1 MTFFSSYGRASAVRG
16 RFFGHRRGVAFPSR
30 VCRWA
35 VVLVLA
41 ALPAGAFAQ
50 QAPTPPAVYT
60 YVEQMPTYRHGRSA
74 ALAQFV
80 ERNRK
85 FAREQWKTQ
94 GQVFVRFIV
103 TDTGAVRDAEVV
115 KGLNPT
121 LDAEALR
128 VIQLLDGQFLPGR
141 QNGRAVPV
149 YYTLAVPFV
158 TK

>member
-1 MTFFSSYGRASAVRG
+1 MPFFSSYSSSAGALWG
-16 RFFGHRRGVAFPSR
+16 RFFGPGRGSAFPQW

-35 VVLVLA
+35 AVMVLA

-50 QAPTPPAVYT
+50 QAPPTVYS
-60 YVEQMPTYRHGRSA
+60 YAEQMPTYRHGRDR

-80 ERNRK
+80 ERNRR
-85 FAREQWKTQ
+85 FPREQWGTQ

-103 TDTGAVRDAEVV
+103 TDTGVVREAEVV

-128 VIQLLDGQFLPGR
+128 VIHLLDGEFRPAR
-141 QNGRAVPV
+141 QNGKPVAV

>member
-1 MTFFSSYGRASAVRG
+1 MLLSCPLFRK
-16 RFFGHRRGVAFPSR
+16 
-30 VCRWA
+30 
-35 VVLVLA
+35 LVLTPLSA
-41 ALPAGAFAQ
+41 TCTTRKPLLLLALLWLLAGPVFAQ
-50 QAPTPPAVYT
+50 AQATPTMYT
-60 YVEQMPTYRHGRSA
+60 YVEQTPTYRHGRSA

-85 FAREQWKTQ
+85 FPREQWKTQ

-103 TDTGAVRDAEVV
+103 TETGGVSDAEVT
-115 KGLNPT
+115 KGLNPI

>member
-1 MTFFSSYGRASAVRG
+1 MLLS
-16 RFFGHRRGVAFPSR
+16 FPLFR
-30 VCRWA
+30 Q
-35 VVLVLA
+35 LVLA
-41 ALPAGAFAQ
+41 PLLPVAPAPRKPLVLLVSLWLLSCPAFAQ
-50 QAPTPPAVYT
+50 EPAAPATPTVYS

-103 TDTGAVRDAEVV
+103 TDTGAVRGAEVV

-128 VIQLLDGQFLPGR
+128 VIHLLDGQFLPGH
-141 QNGRAVPV
+141 QNGWAVPV